1 MPSMAATVVMMAGEV
16 RDDMTPVYADAPV
29 DKNLKLELNIPPNKN
44 KELTDTFKYQAK
56 IDKRFNAVE
65 RAIQS
70 ENRQPSFPKILFEN
84 KRRTNYSYRAQGHFR
99 PKFWTNPEHAP
110 PHVLGSHGNAERL
123 NPRDWRLQ
131 NLIA

>member
-1 MPSMAATVVMMAGEV
+1 MPQGATFTTSVPTQAAWRASVPSMAATVVMMAGEV

-70 ENRQPSFPKILFEN
+70 ENRQPSFP
-84 KRRTNYSYRAQGHFR
+84 
-99 PKFWTNPEHAP
+99 
-110 PHVLGSHGNAERL
+110 
-123 NPRDWRLQ
+123 
-131 NLIA
+131 